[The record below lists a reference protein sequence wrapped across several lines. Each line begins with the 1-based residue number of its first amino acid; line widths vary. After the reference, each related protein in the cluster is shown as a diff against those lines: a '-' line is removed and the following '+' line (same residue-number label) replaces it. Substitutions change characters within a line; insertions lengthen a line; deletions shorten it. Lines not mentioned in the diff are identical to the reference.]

1 MNRCLDSQSEVD
13 MVRKTRK
20 IAKNVL
26 GGRLLPCS
34 QFPNKVT
41 GFYRDGFCVTGPTD
55 TGTHVVCAIM
65 TADFLQFT
73 KSEGNDLS
81 TPRLNFPGLV
91 PGDRWCLCA
100 IRWLAAYK
108 AGVAPPVILQSTSAA
123 VKRFVPLSV
132 LRKFDAQKYR
142 A

>member
-1 MNRCLDSQSEVD
+1 M
-13 MVRKTRK
+13 
-20 IAKNVL
+20 
-26 GGRLLPCS
+26 
-34 QFPNKVT
+34 T

-73 KSEGNDLS
+73 KAEGNDLS
-81 TPRLNFPGLV
+81 TPRMGFPGLV

-132 LRKFDAQKYR
+132 LRKFDALKYR
-142 A
+142 T